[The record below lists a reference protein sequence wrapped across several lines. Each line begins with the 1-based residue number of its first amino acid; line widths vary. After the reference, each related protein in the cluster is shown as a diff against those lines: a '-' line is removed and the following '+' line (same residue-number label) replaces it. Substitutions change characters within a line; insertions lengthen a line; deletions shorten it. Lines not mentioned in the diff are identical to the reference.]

1 MEGKGITQDDFTIN
15 NYMYLFVD
23 CHIEDS
29 NLCIYRTLD
38 TCIMCIQ
45 HHDIFCLLSH
55 AYIHVY
61 LQTVCV

>member
-15 NYMYLFVD
+15 NDMYLFVD

-29 NLCIYRTLD
+29 NLFIYRTLD